1 MSDVVLTVLAGSR
14 SGVDLTA
21 NKATVVVVNN
31 YFMPNDGNTRLHV
44 KNATGST
51 CVVTID
57 TPGTV
62 DSNAIANPTVSVATA
77 KEFLIG
83 PFPKSVYDD
92 SNGRVKFNFDQ
103 TVDITAVRG

>member
-1 MSDVVLTVLAGSR
+1 MSDVVMTVQAGSR
-14 SGVDLTA
+14 TGVDLTT
-21 NKATVVVVNN
+21 NKATVVIANN
-31 YFMPNDGNTRLHV
+31 YYMPNDGNTRLYV
-44 KNATGST
+44 KNGTGTT

-62 DSNAIANPTVSVATA
+62 DGNAISNPTVSIATA

-83 PFPKSVYDD
+83 PFPKSIYDD
-92 SNGRVKFNFDQ
+92 ASGRVKFNFDQ